1 MIRALLALLLLAGAR
16 AQGLEIHERP
26 LPWGEERQ
34 ALTVDY
40 LQRHRTT
47 ALTGVAEV
55 DTRMTP
61 RVVVLHWTAGP
72 TAESAWNTFAGAR
85 LGGRPELQAAGALN
99 VGAHFVV
106 DRDGTIWRLFPDEV
120 VLRHVIGLNHLA
132 IGIENVGGGS
142 RWPLTPAQVQANAA
156 LVRWLAARHPLT
168 HLIGHHEAQRLQ
180 GHPYF
185 EERDPGYRTSKA
197 DPGDDF
203 MAAVRA
209 ALVDLALQ
217 GPPDPAAPGG

>member
-1 MIRALLALLLLAGAR
+1 MIRGLLALLLLAGVH
-16 AQGLEIHERP
+16 AQEPEIREHP
-26 LPWGEERQ
+26 LPWDPERQ

-40 LQRHRTT
+40 LARHRTT
-47 ALTGVAEV
+47 ALSGDAQV

-61 RVVVLHWTAGP
+61 RVVVLHWTAGA

-99 VGAHFVV
+99 VGAHYVV
-106 DRDGTIWRLFPDEV
+106 DRDGTIWRLFADEV

-132 IGIENVGGGS
+132 IGIENVGGGA

-156 LVRWLAARHPLT
+156 LVRGLAARHPLT
-168 HLIGHHEAQRLQ
+168 HLIGHHEAERMR

-185 EERDPGYRTSKA
+185 EERDPTYRSAKA
-197 DPGDDF
+197 DPGDAF

-209 ALVDLALQ
+209 ELSDLGLL

>member
-26 LPWGEERQ
+26 LPWDEQRR

-40 LQRHRTT
+40 LSRHRTA
-47 ALTGVAEV
+47 ALTGDAEV

-61 RVVVLHWTAGP
+61 RVVVLHWTAGS
-72 TAESAWNTFAGAR
+72 TAASAWNTFAPAR

-99 VGAHFVV
+99 VGAHYLV

-132 IGIENVGGGS
+132 IGIENVGGGE
-142 RWPLTPAQVQANAA
+142 RWPLTEAQVQANAA
-156 LVRWLAARHPLT
+156 LVRDLAARHPLT
-168 HLIGHHEAQRLQ
+168 HLVGHFEAERLR

-185 EERDPGYRTSKA
+185 EERDPGYRSAKA
-197 DPGDDF
+197 DPGDAF

-209 ALVDLALQ
+209 ALSDLGLQ
-217 GPPDPAAPGG
+217 GPPEPAAPGG